1 MANQSLQ
8 VATPTV
14 NLVNGIP
21 QTTSLDIADHFGKL
35 HKNVI
40 QAIDR
45 LECPE
50 DFRRLNFQPSSYLN
64 EQKRDQPMY
73 NITRDGFVILA
84 MGFTGKQAMEWKIKY
99 IQAFNAMETR
109 MKGQPQ
115 LPPSSP
121 ARSVLPIRI
130 ESNRPLFHYPLESQ
144 FSDQEKLGFT
154 RAGAMTVILQ
164 TTTHL
169 LKKEMNSP
177 LRKLLYQIVQENMG
191 DVRGC
196 IEELDCLYFQLRS
209 IHTHVES
216 LRNLSNEMQNKV
228 ERLLNEGRT
237 IVVKKG

>member
-1 MANQSLQ
+1 
-8 VATPTV
+8 
-14 NLVNGIP
+14 
-21 QTTSLDIADHFGKL
+21 
-35 HKNVI
+35 
-40 QAIDR
+40 
-45 LECPE
+45 
-50 DFRRLNFQPSSYLN
+50 
-64 EQKRDQPMY
+64 
-73 NITRDGFVILA
+73 
-84 MGFTGKQAMEWKIKY
+84 
-99 IQAFNAMETR
+99 
-109 MKGQPQ
+109 
-115 LPPSSP
+115 
-121 ARSVLPIRI
+121 
-130 ESNRPLFHYPLESQ
+130 
-144 FSDQEKLGFT
+144 
-154 RAGAMTVILQ
+154 MTVILQ